1 MSVIQLPEGTV
12 IAETG
17 TAVIAV
23 YYPYLKSARAIM
35 AFDSSP
41 LAHCL
46 ECKGEFYKGAHTII
60 NHVRSHDRRKK
71 VQRIAFAGLKV
82 TP

>member
-1 MSVIQLPEGTV
+1 MSGIQLPEGTV

-17 TAVIAV
+17 TALICI
-23 YYPYLKSARAIM
+23 YYPYRKSPRVIM
-35 AFDSSP
+35 AFDNDP

-46 ECKGEFYKGAHTII
+46 ECKGDFYKGAHTII

-71 VQRIAFAGLKV
+71 VQRIAFAGLEVK
-82 TP
+82 